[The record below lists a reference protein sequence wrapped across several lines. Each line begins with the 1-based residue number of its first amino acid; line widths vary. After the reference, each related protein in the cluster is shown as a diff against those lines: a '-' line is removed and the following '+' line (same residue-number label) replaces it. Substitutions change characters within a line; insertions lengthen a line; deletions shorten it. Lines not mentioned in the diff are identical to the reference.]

1 VSWPKFFRRRKQDA
15 DLQQEMDS
23 YLTEEISENISR
35 GLSPGEAR
43 RQAQIKFGSG
53 VNVREGL
60 WQQNSFQ
67 LLDTTIR
74 NLKFAMRTFRRSPGF
89 TTVSILIMALA
100 IGSNIAMFTVVRGVL
115 LNPLPYHAPEQLF
128 ALYEHEATH
137 PDSNPYNVVAAGS
150 IPLWQSAAQDLA
162 ELSTASPFQGYSVS
176 AESGKLP
183 ERIEAGWCSYNLFS
197 TLGVVP
203 VAGRFFTESD
213 DRPDAQA
220 TVVLAHSFWKRRYAS
235 DPSIVG
241 KEIWLN
247 SKPYT
252 VVGVLP
258 SDFFYSGKYG
268 GSTIQVWTPLTH
280 EASPQLLTAFDDH
293 EFTVVARLRAGATF
307 AGLISRLTTVQQ
319 HIKADHP
326 GPAVH
331 DAVGGRPLLDDIVD
345 DYKTSLYTIFAA
357 TGCVLLIACL
367 NVASLLVARTA
378 ARAKEL
384 AIRAALGGDRL
395 QLLLE
400 RVTESFLLSLTGGAI
415 GLFLAW
421 TALRWL
427 IHTRHDI
434 TRVETLHF
442 DSTVALFAIS
452 AIFLC
457 TIFSG
462 LISALGANSRRITES
477 LQDSSRSNTA
487 GQSRAGL
494 RKLLLVLEV
503 SLTVV
508 LLVGAGL
515 LLKSFQR
522 LRNTSL
528 GLGVPAENVLAM
540 YISIPEARYKTP
552 VQQTAFFEQLING
565 VRTIPG
571 VDSAGL
577 VSSAPG
583 RGWGGDRLL
592 SVAEHPPLPKGT
604 GLDLQVR
611 GADPGYF
618 SAIQIPFTSG
628 RTFRQDERLAR
639 ANVVV
644 INNAAAKLCFSNEDP
659 IGRHLKIDFTGETFE
674 IIGVVGDTRWTISQL
689 PEPTLYWPIFG
700 NGYTFATL
708 VLRSSH
714 NVSALAIPVQK
725 LVGQMDPDLPVSNI
739 ATLQETIVK
748 STLGSQF
755 DSILVLTFAIIALI
769 LAAAG
774 LYGVLAYLVTQRTP
788 ELGIRMTLGAQ
799 QTQVLRLVLLDG
811 LRPAILG
818 LFLGLVASAAVV
830 RLVKSMLYETEPL
843 DPVVF
848 FAVSL
853 ILILVA
859 ATACIIPAWRASRLD
874 PVSSLR
880 AD

>member
-1 VSWPKFFRRRKQDA
+1 MSWLRFFRRRKQDA

-23 YLTEEISENISR
+23 YLREEISENISR

-43 RQAQIKFGSG
+43 RQAQLKFGSSIK
-53 VNVREGL
+53 VREGL

-74 NLKFAMRTFRRSPGF
+74 NLKFAIRTLRRSPGF
-89 TTVSILIMALA
+89 ATVAILIMALA
-100 IGSNIAMFTVVRGVL
+100 IGSNTAMFTVVRGVL

-128 ALYEHEATH
+128 ALYEHQATH
-137 PDSNPYNVVAAGS
+137 PDSNPYNVVDAGS

-183 ERIEAGWCSYNLFS
+183 ERIEAGWCSYNFFS

-203 VAGRFFTESD
+203 VVGRFFAESD

-220 TVVLAHSFWKRRYAS
+220 TVILANAFWKRRYAS

-252 VVGVLP
+252 VIGILP
-258 SDFFYSGKYG
+258 SDFFYSGGYG

-280 EASPQLLTAFDDH
+280 EAPPQLLTAFDDH
-293 EFTVVARLRAGATF
+293 EFTVVARLRPGATF
-307 AGLISRLTTVQQ
+307 ASLVTRLTTVQE

-331 DAVGGRPLLDDIVD
+331 DAVGGRTLLDDIVD

-421 TALRWL
+421 AALRWL
-427 IHTRHDI
+427 IHARHDI

-522 LRNTSL
+522 LRNSSL
-528 GLGVPAENVLAM
+528 GIPAAENVLAM
-540 YISIPEARYKTP
+540 YISIPEARYQTP

-592 SVAEHPPLPKGT
+592 SVVEHPPLPK

-628 RTFRQDERLAR
+628 RTFRQDERLDR

-644 INNAAAKLCFSNEDP
+644 INNAAAKLCFPDEDP
-659 IGRHLKIDFTGETFE
+659 IGRHLKIGMTGTTFE
-674 IIGVVGDTRWTISQL
+674 IIGVVGDTRWSISQL
-689 PEPTLYWPIFG
+689 PEPTLYWPIYG
-700 NGYTFATL
+700 NGYTGATL

-755 DSILVLTFAIIALI
+755 DSILILTFAIIALI

-811 LRPAILG
+811 LRPAIVG

-830 RLVKSMLYETEPL
+830 RLVKSMLYQTEPL

-859 ATACIIPAWRASRLD
+859 AAACVIPAWRASRLD